1 MKLKFHSTRRGE
13 TFWSCGF
20 FASLL
25 LFTLPPK
32 FTFPK
37 FGTFLSIHCNLA
49 LNVEI
54 IKIKLWKGLGRL
66 KKSGPQL
73 VREGDG
79 CLFR

>member
-1 MKLKFHSTRRGE
+1 MKLKFHSTRRCE

-20 FASLL
+20 LL
-25 LFTLPPK
+25 HYCCLPK
-32 FTFPK
+32 FAFPK

-73 VREGDG
+73 VSEGDG